1 MSSNNSAPAAAR
13 AVAIGIGRAGI
24 ASARMP
30 AAARRLDAGHRI
42 LDDDAV
48 EGLHIHGDGGMKE
61 EIGKRFSA
69 RHLAAS

>member
-1 MSSNNSAPAAAR
+1 
-13 AVAIGIGRAGI
+13 
-24 ASARMP
+24 MP
-30 AAARRLDAGHRI
+30 AERAAWMPGTRV

-48 EGLHIHGDGGMKE
+48 EGLHIHGDRGMKE